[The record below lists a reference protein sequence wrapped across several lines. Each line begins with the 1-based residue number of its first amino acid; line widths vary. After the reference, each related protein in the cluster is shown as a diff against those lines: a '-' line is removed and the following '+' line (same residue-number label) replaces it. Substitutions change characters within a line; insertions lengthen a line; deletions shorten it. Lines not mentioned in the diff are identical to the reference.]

1 MCCGKEFA
9 TLFISYNVRFE
20 DILLSPICKSD
31 EIIFAIETIYKGTSE
46 SQIMKLQAGVIWVVT
61 F

>member
-31 EIIFAIETIYKGTSE
+31 EVIFVIETTYKGTPE
-46 SQIMKLQAGVIWVVT
+46 SQIMKQPAGVIWVLK